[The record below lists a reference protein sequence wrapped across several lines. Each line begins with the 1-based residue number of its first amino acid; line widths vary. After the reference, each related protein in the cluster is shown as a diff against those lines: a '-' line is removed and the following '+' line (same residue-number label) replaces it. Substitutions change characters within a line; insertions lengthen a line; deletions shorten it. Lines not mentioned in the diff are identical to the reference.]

1 MSRILAQAT
10 VELLED
16 GPMPVWEVQAFGRVE
31 GDGGMMHRI
40 YTISAKTDD
49 NAAQEGIR
57 RFEDEMEKLLS

>member
-10 VELLED
+10 VEMLEG
-16 GPMPVWEVQAFGRVE
+16 GPVPVWEVQVFGRVE
-31 GDGGMMHRI
+31 GDGGMMHRT